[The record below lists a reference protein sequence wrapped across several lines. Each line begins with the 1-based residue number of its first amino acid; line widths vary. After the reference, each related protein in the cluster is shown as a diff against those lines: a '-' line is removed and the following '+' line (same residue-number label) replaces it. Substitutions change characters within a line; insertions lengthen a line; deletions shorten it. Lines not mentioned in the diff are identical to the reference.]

1 MPLYRGFPR
10 LFLSKM
16 LMSPENTPQKTKVCP
31 TCGTRLNENATRC
44 LVCGRTFQEPKA
56 PAAKDSSHSVKSPR
70 LPELTITLPIALV
83 LILLFVAIGAGAVYG
98 ILQGTGKVVEPTVT
112 PTPSLTPTQ
121 TMTPTITPT
130 NTIQPS
136 MTPLPDIEYTV
147 KEGDTCLSIAIA
159 FDVTTNSIILK
170 NNLGVDCI
178 LSIGTTILVPQPT
191 PTPAPLP
198 TETLQPD
205 RATES
210 ACQTMDYTVTS
221 SDTLGSIAANYN
233 VSADAIREYN
243 GLTSD
248 VVFEGATLKIP
259 LCERLPTAG
268 PTPTA
273 TNPPPYAAPNLLLP
287 ADGAVFMT
295 AGDVITLQWA
305 AVGNMLENE
314 GYAIT
319 IEDLTEGTGR
329 KLTEYVTDTKFIVPA
344 NFRPT
349 DNQPHAIRWSVL
361 SVRPAGTTAEGQ
373 TLWEPAGSVSVSRVF
388 IWMGS
393 GGSTAP

>member
-1 MPLYRGFPR
+1 
-10 LFLSKM
+10 
-16 LMSPENTPQKTKVCP
+16 MSPENTPQKTKVCP

-44 LVCGRTFQEPKA
+44 LVCGRTFQA
-56 PAAKDSSHSVKSPR
+56 PAAPATKDSTQSVKSPR

-83 LILLFVAIGAGAVYG
+83 LILLFIAIGAGAVYG

-112 PTPSLTPTQ
+112 PTASLTPTL
-121 TMTPTITPT
+121 TVTATITPT
-130 NTIQPS
+130 STLAPS
-136 MTPLPDIEYTV
+136 MTPLPDIEYIV
-147 KEGDTCLSIAIA
+147 KENDTCLQIALA
-159 FDVTTNSIILK
+159 FGVTQNSIILK
-170 NNLGVDCI
+170 NNLSTECI
-178 LSIGTTILVPQPT
+178 LSIGTTILIPQPT

-205 RATES
+205 RATEA
-210 ACQTMDYTVTS
+210 ACQTVDYVVTS

-233 VSADAIREYN
+233 VSADSIREYN

-287 ADGAVFMT
+287 ADGAAFMS
-295 AGDVITLQWA
+295 ASDVITLQWA
-305 AVGNMLENE
+305 AVSNMLENE
-314 GYAIT
+314 GYAVT

-329 KLTEYVTDTKFIVPA
+329 KLTEYVTDTKFIVPT

-349 DNQPHAIRWSVL
+349 DNQPHAIRWSVVP
-361 SVRPAGTTAEGQ
+361 VRPSGTTDEGQ

-393 GGSTAP
+393 GGTTNP